1 MYVTIVDYG
10 TGNLNSVSK
19 ALEAAAT
26 KIYKKINIRISNKPK
41 DILDSDRIILPGQGS
56 YRQCALGVKNI
67 PGLWDSLNKFV
78 LVKKKPI
85 FGICVGMQLF
95 SEQGYEE
102 QATEGFGWIKGSVK
116 KIKINNKDLKLPHM
130 GWNEVN
136 VVKKNDLF
144 LDIKNLSHFYF
155 VHSFAFEVKDEKAVI
170 CTTDYEK
177 KVVAALLK
185 ENIFGTQF
193 HPEKSQ
199 NNGIKLLANFLNWNL
214 L

>member
-10 TGNLNSVSK
+10 SGNLNSVSK
-19 ALEAAAT
+19 ALEAAAI
-26 KIYKKINIRISNKPK
+26 KINKKINIRISNKPK
-41 DILDSDRIILPGQGS
+41 DILESDRIILPGQGS

-67 PGLWDSLNKFV
+67 PGLWGSLNEFV

-95 SEQGYEE
+95 SEKGYEE
-102 QATEGFGWIKGSVK
+102 QVTEGFGWVKGSVK
-116 KIKINNKDLKLPHM
+116 KIEINSKDYKLPHM

-136 VVKKNDLF
+136 VIKKNDLF
-144 LDIKNLSHFYF
+144 VDIKNLSHFYF
-155 VHSFAFEVKDEKAVI
+155 VHSFAFEVKDEKDVI
-170 CTTDYEK
+170 CTTHYEK
-177 KVVAALLK
+177 PVVAALLK

-199 NNGIKLLANFLNWNL
+199 NNGITLLANFLNWNL

>member
-1 MYVTIVDYG
+1 MYVSIVDYG

-19 ALEAAAT
+19 ALEVAAAQ
-26 KIYKKINIRISNKPK
+26 ISKKINIKISNKPK

-56 YRQCALGVKNI
+56 YRQCALGVKII
-67 PGLWDSLNKFV
+67 PGLWDSLNEFV

-95 SEQGYEE
+95 SEKGYEE
-102 QATEGFGWIKGSVK
+102 QVTEGFGWIKGSVK
-116 KIKINNKDLKLPHM
+116 KIKLNNKDLKLPHM

-136 VVKKNDLF
+136 VINNNNLF

-155 VHSFAFEVKDEKAVI
+155 VHSFAFEVENIKDVI

-177 KVVAALLK
+177 PVIAGILK

-199 NNGIKLLANFLNWNL
+199 SNGIKLLANFLNWNS
-214 L
+214 

>member
-1 MYVTIVDYG
+1 MNVKIINYG

-19 ALEAAAT
+19 ALEVAAAE
-26 KIYKKINIRISNKPK
+26 INKKINIKISNKPK

-56 YRQCALGVKNI
+56 FRQCALAVKNI

-78 LVKKKPI
+78 LIKKKPI

-95 SEQGYEE
+95 SEKGYEE
-102 QATEGFGWIKGSVK
+102 QVTEGFGWIKGSVK
-116 KIKINNKDLKLPHM
+116 KIKTANKDLKLPHM

-136 VVKKNDLF
+136 VIKKNDLF
-144 LDIKNLSHFYF
+144 VDIKNLSHFYF
-155 VHSFAFEVKDEKAVI
+155 VHSFAFEAENINDVI

-177 KVVAALLK
+177 SVVAALLK
-185 ENIFGTQF
+185 DNIFGTQF

-199 NNGIKLLANFLNWNL
+199 ENGIKLLSNFLNWNS
-214 L
+214 

>member
-1 MYVTIVDYG
+1 MYVSIVDYG
-10 TGNLNSVSK
+10 TGNLNSVLK
-19 ALEAAAT
+19 ALEVAAAE
-26 KIYKKINIRISNKPK
+26 ISKKINIKISNKPK
-41 DILDSDRIILPGQGS
+41 DILDSDKIILPGQGS

-67 PGLWDSLNKFV
+67 PGLWDSLNQFV
-78 LVKKKPI
+78 LIKKKPI

-102 QATEGFGWIKGSVK
+102 QVTEGFGWIKGSVK
-116 KIKINNKDLKLPHM
+116 KIEINNKDLKLPHM

-144 LDIKNLSHFYF
+144 LDIKNFSHFYF
-155 VHSFAFEVKDEKAVI
+155 VHSFAFKLEDEKDVI

-177 KVVAALLK
+177 PVIAGVLK

-199 NNGIKLLANFLNWNL
+199 SNGIKLLSNFLKSNL
-214 L
+214 

>member
-1 MYVTIVDYG
+1 MYVSIVDYG

-19 ALEAAAT
+19 ALEVAAAQ
-26 KIYKKINIRISNKPK
+26 INKKINIKISNKPK
-41 DILDSDRIILPGQGS
+41 DILDSDKIILPGQGS
-56 YRQCALGVKNI
+56 YRQCALGVRNI
-67 PGLWDSLNKFV
+67 KGLWDSLNEFV

-102 QATEGFGWIKGSVK
+102 QVTEGFGWIKGSVK
-116 KIKINNKDLKLPHM
+116 KIEINTKDFKLPHM

-136 VVKKNDLF
+136 VIKKNDLF
-144 LDIKNLSHFYF
+144 VDIKNLSHFYF
-155 VHSFAFEVKDEKAVI
+155 IHSFAFEAKDENDII
-170 CTTDYEK
+170 CTTDYQK
-177 KVVAALLK
+177 PVVAGLLK

-199 NNGIKLLANFLNWNL
+199 SNGIKLLSNFLNWSL

>member
-1 MYVTIVDYG
+1 MYVSIVDYG

-19 ALEAAAT
+19 ALEVAAEQ
-26 KIYKKINIRISNKPK
+26 INKKINIKISNKPK
-41 DILDSDRIILPGQGS
+41 DILDSDKIILPGQGS

-67 PGLWDSLNKFV
+67 NGLWDSLNEFV

-102 QATEGFGWIKGSVK
+102 QITEGFGWIKGSVK
-116 KIKINNKDLKLPHM
+116 KIEINNKDLKLPHM

-136 VVKKNDLF
+136 VLKKNDLF

-155 VHSFAFEVKDEKAVI
+155 VHSFAFKAKDEEDVI
-170 CTTDYEK
+170 CITDYEK
-177 KVVAALLK
+177 PVVAGILK

-199 NNGIKLLANFLNWNL
+199 SNGIKLLSNFLNWNL

>member
-1 MYVTIVDYG
+1 MYVSIVDYG

-19 ALEAAAT
+19 ALEAAAAQ
-26 KIYKKINIRISNKPK
+26 INKKINIKISNKPK
-41 DILDSDRIILPGQGS
+41 DILNSDRIILPGQGS
-56 YRQCALGVKNI
+56 YRQCALGVKKI
-67 PGLWDSLNKFV
+67 SGLWDSLNEFV

-95 SEQGYEE
+95 SEQGHEE
-102 QATEGFGWIKGSVK
+102 QITEGFGWIKGSVK
-116 KIKINNKDLKLPHM
+116 KIKLKDKNLKLPHM

-136 VVKKNDLF
+136 VIKKNDLF
-144 LDIKNLSHFYF
+144 VGINNLSHFYF
-155 VHSFAFEVKDEKAVI
+155 VHSFVFEAKDEKDVI

-177 KVVAALLK
+177 PLIAGLLK

-199 NNGIKLLANFLNWNL
+199 NNGIKLLSNFLNWNL

>member
-1 MYVTIVDYG
+1 MYVSIVDYG

-19 ALEAAAT
+19 ALEAAAAQIN
-26 KIYKKINIRISNKPK
+26 KRINIKISNKPK
-41 DILDSDRIILPGQGS
+41 DILNSDRIILPGQGS
-56 YRQCALGVKNI
+56 YRQCALGVKKI
-67 PGLWDSLNKFV
+67 SGLWDSLNEFV

-95 SEQGYEE
+95 SEQGHEE
-102 QATEGFGWIKGSVK
+102 QITEGFGWVKGSVK
-116 KIKINNKDLKLPHM
+116 KIKLKDKNLKLPHM

-136 VVKKNDLF
+136 VIKKNDLF
-144 LDIKNLSHFYF
+144 VGINNLSHFYF
-155 VHSFAFEVKDEKAVI
+155 VHSFVFEAKDEKDVI

-177 KVVAALLK
+177 PLIAGLLK

-199 NNGIKLLANFLNWNL
+199 INGIKLLSNFLNWNL

>member
-1 MYVTIVDYG
+1 MYVSIVDYG

-19 ALEAAAT
+19 ALEVAAAE
-26 KIYKKINIRISNKPK
+26 INKKINIKISNKPK

-67 PGLWDSLNKFV
+67 PGLWDSLNQFV
-78 LVKKKPI
+78 LIKKKPI

-102 QATEGFGWIKGSVK
+102 QVTEGFGWVKGSVK
-116 KIKINNKDLKLPHM
+116 KIEINSKDLKLPHM

-144 LDIKNLSHFYF
+144 VGIKNLSHFYF
-155 VHSFAFEVKDEKAVI
+155 VHSFAFKAKDEKDVI
-170 CTTDYEK
+170 CITDYEK
-177 KVVAALLK
+177 PVIAGILK

-199 NNGIKLLANFLNWNL
+199 SNGIKLLSNFLNWNL

>member
-1 MYVTIVDYG
+1 MYVSIVDYG

-19 ALEAAAT
+19 ALEVAAEQ
-26 KIYKKINIRISNKPK
+26 ISKKINIKISNNPK
-41 DILDSDRIILPGQGS
+41 DILDSDKIILPGQGS

-67 PGLWDSLNKFV
+67 SGLWDSLNEFV

-95 SEQGYEE
+95 SEQGHEE
-102 QATEGFGWIKGSVK
+102 QVTEGFGWIKGSVK
-116 KIKINNKDLKLPHM
+116 KIEINNRDLKLPHM

-155 VHSFAFEVKDEKAVI
+155 VHSFAFKPEDEKDVI

-177 KVVAALLK
+177 PVVAGVLK

-199 NNGIKLLANFLNWNL
+199 SNGIKLLSNFLNWNL

>member
-10 TGNLNSVSK
+10 SGNLNSVSK
-19 ALEAAAT
+19 ALEAAAI
-26 KIYKKINIRISNKPK
+26 KINKKINIRISNKPK
-41 DILDSDRIILPGQGS
+41 DILESDRIILPGQGS

-67 PGLWDSLNKFV
+67 PGLWGSLNEFV

-95 SEQGYEE
+95 SEKGYEE
-102 QATEGFGWIKGSVK
+102 QVTEGFGWVKGSVK
-116 KIKINNKDLKLPHM
+116 KIEINSKDYKLPHM

-136 VVKKNDLF
+136 VIKKNDLF
-144 LDIKNLSHFYF
+144 VDIKNLSHFYF

>member
-1 MYVTIVDYG
+1 MYVSIVDYG

-19 ALEAAAT
+19 ALEAAAAQ
-26 KIYKKINIRISNKPK
+26 INKKINIKISNKPK
-41 DILDSDRIILPGQGS
+41 DILNSDRIILPGQGS
-56 YRQCALGVKNI
+56 YRQCALGVKKI
-67 PGLWDSLNKFV
+67 SGLWDSLNEFV

-95 SEQGYEE
+95 SEQGHEE
-102 QATEGFGWIKGSVK
+102 QITEGFGWIKGSVK
-116 KIKINNKDLKLPHM
+116 KIKLKDINLKLPHM

-136 VVKKNDLF
+136 VIKKNDLF
-144 LDIKNLSHFYF
+144 VGINNLSHFYF
-155 VHSFAFEVKDEKAVI
+155 VHSFVFEAKDEKDVI

-177 KVVAALLK
+177 PLIAGLLK

-199 NNGIKLLANFLNWNL
+199 NNGIKLLSNFLNWNL

>member
-1 MYVTIVDYG
+1 MYVSIGDYG

-19 ALEAAAT
+19 ALEVAAI
-26 KIYKKINIRISNKPK
+26 KINKKINIRISNKPK
-41 DILDSDRIILPGQGS
+41 DIVESDRIILPGQGS

-67 PGLWDSLNKFV
+67 PGLWGSLNEFA

-95 SEQGYEE
+95 SEKGHEE
-102 QATEGFGWIKGSVK
+102 QVTEGFGWIKGSVK
-116 KIKINNKDLKLPHM
+116 KIEINSKDLKLPHM

-136 VVKKNDLF
+136 IIKKNDLF
-144 LDIKNLSHFYF
+144 VDIKNLSHFYF

-177 KVVAALLK
+177 KIVAALLK

-199 NNGIKLLANFLNWNL
+199 DNGIKLLANFLNWNL

>member
-1 MYVTIVDYG
+1 MYVSIVDYG

-19 ALEAAAT
+19 ALEVAAEQ
-26 KIYKKINIRISNKPK
+26 INKKINIKISNKPK
-41 DILDSDRIILPGQGS
+41 DILDSDKIILPGQGS
-56 YRQCALGVKNI
+56 YRQCAIGVKNT
-67 PGLWDSLNKFV
+67 PGLWDSLNEFV

-102 QATEGFGWIKGSVK
+102 QVTEGFGWIKGSVK

-155 VHSFAFEVKDEKAVI
+155 VHSFAFEAKDENDVI

-177 KVVAALLK
+177 PVVAGVLK
-185 ENIFGTQF
+185 KNIFGTQF

-199 NNGIKLLANFLNWNL
+199 TNGINLLSNFLNWNL

>member
-1 MYVTIVDYG
+1 MYVSIVDYG

-19 ALEAAAT
+19 ALEVAAEQ
-26 KIYKKINIRISNKPK
+26 ISKKINIKISNKPK

-67 PGLWDSLNKFV
+67 PGLWDSLNQFV
-78 LVKKKPI
+78 LIKKKPI

-102 QATEGFGWIKGSVK
+102 QVTEGFGWIKGSVK

-144 LDIKNLSHFYF
+144 VGIKNLSHFYF
-155 VHSFAFEVKDEKAVI
+155 VHSFAFKAKDEKDVI
-170 CTTDYEK
+170 CITDYEK
-177 KVVAALLK
+177 PVIAGILK

-199 NNGIKLLANFLNWNL
+199 NNGIKLLSNFLDWNL
-214 L
+214 

>member
-10 TGNLNSVSK
+10 SGNLNSVSK
-19 ALEAAAT
+19 ALEAAAI
-26 KIYKKINIRISNKPK
+26 KINKKINIRISNKPK
-41 DILDSDRIILPGQGS
+41 DILESDRIILPGQGS

-67 PGLWDSLNKFV
+67 PGLWGSLNEFA

-95 SEQGYEE
+95 SEKGHEE
-102 QATEGFGWIKGSVK
+102 QVTEGFGWIKGSVK
-116 KIKINNKDLKLPHM
+116 KIEINSKDLKLPHM

-136 VVKKNDLF
+136 IIKKNDLF
-144 LDIKNLSHFYF
+144 VDIKNLSHFYF